1 MTIRIGTRG
10 SKLALVQTGIV
21 IKKLE
26 SIGVE
31 VEQKI
36 ISTQGDE
43 VTGVPLH
50 EIGKQGVF
58 VRALDDA
65 ILNKEIDCAVHSM
78 KDIPAVRPSGL
89 FTAAILPRDSPADFL
104 AFSGSIAAVTII
116 GTSSTRRKAQLLRHD
131 PGLTIKDLRG
141 NVDTRIRKLN
151 EGQYNAIVLAE
162 AGLSRLGIR
171 IPGERLPP
179 EKFVPT
185 PNQGTISVV
194 SRADPSLMEVLS
206 ALDHPETRK
215 DVAIERA
222 VMEQVGAGCFTPM
235 GIYCKGGHLVA
246 EVLSLDGKREERIEQ
261 DIETIEEARAQGNAL
276 RMRAGDLIQEAY
288 QTLGISL

>member
-1 MTIRIGTRG
+1 
-10 SKLALVQTGIV
+10 
-21 IKKLE
+21 
-26 SIGVE
+26 
-31 VEQKI
+31 
-36 ISTQGDE
+36 
-43 VTGVPLH
+43 
-50 EIGKQGVF
+50 
-58 VRALDDA
+58 
-65 ILNKEIDCAVHSM
+65 M

-104 AFSGSIAAVTII
+104 AYTGPIGAVSIV

-131 PGLTIKDLRG
+131 STLTIHDLRG
-141 NVDTRIRKLN
+141 NVDTRIRKLS

-162 AGLSRLGIR
+162 AGLSRLGIH

-185 PNQGTISVV
+185 PNQGTIAVV

-235 GIYCKGGHLVA
+235 GIYCKGGHLTA
-246 EVLSLDGKREERIEQ
+246 EVLSLNGKRTERI
-261 DIETIEEARAQGNAL
+261 DKNIETIEEARGQGNNL
-276 RMRAGDLIQEAY
+276 RARAGDLIAEAY

>member
-1 MTIRIGTRG
+1 MPVKIGTRG
-10 SKLALVQTGIV
+10 SKLALAQTDIVVKKLQALGLDVQT
-21 IKKLE
+21 
-26 SIGVE
+26 
-31 VEQKI
+31 KI

-50 EIGKQGVF
+50 ELGKQGVF

-78 KDIPAVRPSGL
+78 KDIPAIRPSGL
-89 FTAAILPRDSPADFL
+89 FTSAILARDSPADYL
-104 AFSGSIAAVTII
+104 AHFTPMESIRII

-131 PGLTIKDLRG
+131 PDLTVNDLRG

-162 AGLSRLGIR
+162 AGLTRMGIR
-171 IPGERLPP
+171 LPGERLPP
-179 EKFVPT
+179 EKFVPS
-185 PNQGTISVV
+185 PNQGTIAVV

-206 ALDHPETRK
+206 AIDHPETRK

-235 GIYCKGGHLVA
+235 GIYCKAGHLIA
-246 EVLSLDGKREERIEQ
+246 EVLSLDGKRVERI
-261 DIETIEEARAQGNAL
+261 DNDVTTIEEARAQGNEL
-276 RMRAGDLIQEAY
+276 RTRAGDLIAEAY
-288 QTLGISL
+288 HILGISL

>member
-1 MTIRIGTRG
+1 MTVRIGTRG
-10 SKLALVQTGIV
+10 SKLALAQTEIV
-21 IKKLE
+21 AKKLAGLG
-26 SIGVE
+26 IE

-43 VTGVPLH
+43 VTDVPLH

-58 VRALDDA
+58 VKALDDA
-65 ILNKEIDCAVHSM
+65 ILEGEIDCAVHSM
-78 KDIPAVRPSGL
+78 KDIPAIRPSGL
-89 FTAAILPRDSPADFL
+89 VIAAILPRDSPADYL
-104 AFSGSIAAVTII
+104 AYFGAVSSVKVV

-131 PGLTIKDLRG
+131 PDLEIRDLRG
-141 NVDTRIRKLN
+141 NVDTRMRKLR

-162 AGLSRLGIR
+162 AGLQRLGIR

-185 PNQGTISVV
+185 PNQGTIAVV

-206 ALDHPETRK
+206 VLDHPETRK

-222 VMEQVGAGCFTPM
+222 VMEQIGAGCFTPM
-235 GIYCKGGHLVA
+235 GIYCKAGHLTA
-246 EVLSLDGKREERIEQ
+246 EVLSLDGKRVERVEK
-261 DIETIEEARAQGNAL
+261 DIGTLEEARAIGKDL
-276 RMRAGDLIQEAY
+276 REKAGGLIEEAY
-288 QTLGISL
+288 KTLGISL

>member
-1 MTIRIGTRG
+1 MSLKVGTRG
-10 SKLALVQTGIV
+10 SRLALAQTATV
-21 IKKLE
+21 IKKIQALD
-26 SIGVE
+26 IE

-50 EIGKQGVF
+50 VIGKQGVF

-65 ILNKEIDCAVHSM
+65 ILNGEIDCAVHSM
-78 KDIPAVRPSGL
+78 KDIPAIRPSGL
-89 FTAAILPRDSPADFL
+89 VTSAILARDSPADFL
-104 AFSGSIAAVTII
+104 AFSGPVSAVKVI
-116 GTSSTRRKAQLLRHD
+116 GTSSTRRRAQLLRHD
-131 PGLTIKDLRG
+131 PTLEIRDLRG
-141 NVDTRIRKLN
+141 NVDTRVRKLS
-151 EGQYNAIVLAE
+151 EGHYNAIVLAE

-185 PNQGTISVV
+185 PNQGTIAVV
-194 SRADPSLMEVLS
+194 SRADPSIMEVLAS
-206 ALDHPETRK
+206 VDHPATRK

-235 GIYCKGGHLVA
+235 GIYCRDGYLIA
-246 EVLSLDGKREERIEQ
+246 EVLSLDGVRTERIEKK
-261 DIETIEEARAQGNAL
+261 IGTLEEARTEGTAL
-276 RMRAGDLIQEAY
+276 RARASDLIADAY
-288 QTLGISL
+288 HTLGITL